1 MQELV
6 LFGVPYDQWMNISA
20 CAGIFTLFLAYWL
33 EVKGFVMT
41 TALPLRMTKI
51 LGCCF
56 ISIPLFSRWFL
67 SESLLLITGVVM
79 TLVSAS
85 IIFLRRRGI

>member
-1 MQELV
+1 MQDLV
-6 LFGVPYDQWMNISA
+6 LLGVPYDQWMNISA
-20 CAGIFTLFLAYWL
+20 CAGIFLLFLAYWL
-33 EVKGFVMT
+33 ETKGFVIA
-41 TALPLRMTKI
+41 TALPLKITKI
-51 LGCCF
+51 LGCGL

-79 TLVSAS
+79 TLVSAT